1 MTLTEKSEE
10 HLQNLLE
17 KAVEIK
23 YIHASGPGGQ
33 NVNKVAT
40 AAQLRFDPQAAGFN
54 RTQISRLQ
62 SLAPGRLSRGGS
74 LIITARNHRSQ
85 ILNKMEALRRLE
97 QLLAKALAPPPK
109 LRRATRPNK
118 RAVEKRLEE
127 KKRHSRDKSG
137 RNKNTRRFFEEK

>member
-1 MTLTEKSEE
+1 MTQVEKSED
-10 HLQNLLE
+10 HLQNLIE

-40 AAQLRFDPQAAGFN
+40 AAQLRFDPQAAGLDQM
-54 RTQISRLQ
+54 QISRLK
-62 SLAPGRLSRGGS
+62 SLVPGRLSREGS

-85 ILNKMEALRRLE
+85 ILNKIEALNRLE

-109 LRRATRPNK
+109 PRRATRPSK

-127 KKRHSRDKSG
+127 KKHRS
-137 RNKNTRRFFEEK
+137 RNKTGRKKNVGSFFDD

>member
-1 MTLTEKSEE
+1 MTQTDKSEDRFS
-10 HLQNLLE
+10 NLIE

-40 AAQLRFDPQAAGFN
+40 AAQLRFDPEAAGLSPM
-54 RTQISRLQ
+54 QIARLKT
-62 SLAPGRLSRGGS
+62 LVPGRLSREGC

-85 ILNKMEALRRLE
+85 IMNKVEAINRLE
-97 QLLAKALAPPPK
+97 QLLAKAMAPPPK
-109 LRRATRPNK
+109 PRRATRPSK

-127 KKRHSRDKSG
+127 KRQHGRNKSG
-137 RNKNTRRFFEEK
+137 RKKNVSSFFED